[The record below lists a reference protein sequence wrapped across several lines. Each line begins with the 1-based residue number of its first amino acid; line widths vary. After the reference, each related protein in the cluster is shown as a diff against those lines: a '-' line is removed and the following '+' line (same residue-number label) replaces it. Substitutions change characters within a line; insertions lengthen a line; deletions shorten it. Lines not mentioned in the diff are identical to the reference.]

1 MLCMLKDSTT
11 VAIPTFLAGVL
22 GGPIGAVLGIAS
34 HFVHLIIFNF
44 NIEMVL
50 SGACIGTTFL
60 GVSKA
65 KGVNHYKPLLTAL
78 EEDFT
83 EQERQQLYERVWGR
97 LQGFVT
103 SPLTQSLIY
112 VALNELS
119 TAAQFNPNVLDNIR
133 NEINKTL
140 RMRSMTLG

>member
-22 GGPIGAVLGIAS
+22 GGPIGAVL
-34 HFVHLIIFNF
+34 
-44 NIEMVL
+44 
-50 SGACIGTTFL
+50 GACIGTTFL